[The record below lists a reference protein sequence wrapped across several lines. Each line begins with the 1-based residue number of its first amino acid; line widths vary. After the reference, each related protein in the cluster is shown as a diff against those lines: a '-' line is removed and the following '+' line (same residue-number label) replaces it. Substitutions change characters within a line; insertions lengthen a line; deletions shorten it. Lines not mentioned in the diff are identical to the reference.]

1 MFTLLKRIIRS
12 GWLNLKRQS
21 GLTFATFFIIVMTI
35 SLVTFLF
42 LFQGMT
48 QFLISDLKEKIDI
61 SVYFKKDSAEEDIL
75 EVKEELNQNPEVK
88 NVEYISREE
97 ALERFTQRYK
107 DNPILMEALAEV
119 GENPLLASLNIK
131 AGQASQYAAI
141 SNFIETGPFRNLIEK
156 IDYRQNREIIEKVF
170 AISSNINF
178 AGIAFG
184 LILGFI
190 ALLVAFNTIRL
201 AIYSSREEISI
212 MRLVGASNWFI
223 RGPFMFQGIVVGIA
237 ATLITL
243 LIFTIA
249 IFFLSPKIEVLLPGF
264 NLLSYF
270 GAHFWILLL
279 IQLTTGI
286 GLGVISSWIAIR
298 KYLEV

>member
-21 GLTFATFFIIVMTI
+21 GLTFATFFIMVMTI

-61 SVYFKKDSAEEDIL
+61 SVYFKKDSTEEDIL
-75 EVKEELNQNPEVK
+75 EVKEELAQTSEVK
-88 NVEYISREE
+88 SVEYISREE
-97 ALERFTQRYK
+97 ALEKFTQRHK
-107 DNPILMEALAEV
+107 DNPILMESLAEV

-131 AGQASQYAAI
+131 AGQASQYEAV
-141 SNFIETGPFRNLIEK
+141 SNFLETGPFKNLIEK

-170 AISSNINF
+170 MISSNINF
-178 AGIAFG
+178 TGIAFG

-223 RGPFMFQGIVVGIA
+223 RGPFIFQGIVVGIA

-249 IFFLSPKIEVLLPGF
+249 IFFLSPKIETLLPGF

-270 GAHFWILLL
+270 GGHFWILLL

>member
-1 MFTLLKRIIRS
+1 L
-12 GWLNLKRQS
+12 
-21 GLTFATFFIIVMTI
+21 
-35 SLVTFLF
+35 
-42 LFQGMT
+42 
-48 QFLISDLKEKIDI
+48 EK
-61 SVYFKKDSAEEDIL
+61 
-75 EVKEELNQNPEVK
+75 
-88 NVEYISREE
+88 
-97 ALERFTQRYK
+97 FTQRHK

-131 AGQASQYAAI
+131 AGQASQYGAV
-141 SNFIETGPFRNLIEK
+141 SNFLETGPFKNLIEK
-156 IDYRQNREIIEKVF
+156 IDYRQNKEIIDKVF

-178 AGIAFG
+178 TGIFFS

-223 RGPFMFQGIVVGIA
+223 RGPFIFQGIIIGIT
-237 ATLITL
+237 ATFFTL
-243 LIFTIA
+243 LIFTIT

>member
-21 GLTFATFFIIVMTI
+21 GLTFATFSIMVMTI

-61 SVYFKKDSAEEDIL
+61 SVYFKKDSTEEDIL
-75 EVKEELNQNPEVK
+75 EVKEDISQASEVK
-88 NVEYISREE
+88 SVEYISREE
-97 ALERFTQRYK
+97 ALEKFTQRHK

-131 AGQASQYAAI
+131 AGQASQYGAV
-141 SNFIETGPFRNLIEK
+141 SNFLETGPFKNLIEK
-156 IDYRQNREIIEKVF
+156 IDYRQNKEIIDKVF

-178 AGIAFG
+178 TGIFFS

-223 RGPFMFQGIVVGIA
+223 RGPFIFQGIIIGIT
-237 ATLITL
+237 ATFFTL
-243 LIFTIA
+243 LIFTIT
-249 IFFLSPKIEVLLPGF
+249 ILFLSPKIEVLLPGF